1 MLQRVFVDANVLAS
15 RTCRDWLFLLREEN
29 DGMYQLH
36 VTPDVLAET
45 VRVMRR
51 NNPRL
56 PGGVV
61 TDLLAKVE
69 RCVDE
74 VVADFPPDV
83 PFSGA
88 DAGDYHVHAAAVAS
102 RADLILTFDDPVD
115 ITRHPDS
122 EQ

>member
-1 MLQRVFVDANVLAS
+1 
-15 RTCRDWLFLLREEN
+15 
-29 DGMYQLH
+29 MYQLH

-122 EQ
+122 EQYEVITPDDFFMLVAESNPSCV